1 MSQFDTG
8 QSLQR
13 SGFVTVVGD
22 VGDVGDVVV
31 VVGGGAVGED
41 PLEH

>member
-13 SGFVTVVGD
+13 SGFITVVGD

-31 VVGGGAVGED
+31 GAVGED

>member
-31 VVGGGAVGED
+31 GAVGED